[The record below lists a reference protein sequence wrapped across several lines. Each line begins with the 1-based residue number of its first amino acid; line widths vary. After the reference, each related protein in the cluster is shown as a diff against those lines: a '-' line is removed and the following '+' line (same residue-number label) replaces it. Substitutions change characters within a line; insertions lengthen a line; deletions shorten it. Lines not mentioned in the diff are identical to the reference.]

1 MTHEELMEEQYLL
14 EKAAKHAVFE
24 ILHGEG
30 NAVIA
35 QVSHSFEDNTANNWK
50 MTIEK
55 VEE

>member
-1 MTHEELMEEQYLL
+1 MTYEELMEEQYLL

-30 NAVIA
+30 NTVIA
-35 QVSHSFEDNTANNWK
+35 QVSHSFEGNPTNNWK

>member
-1 MTHEELMEEQYLL
+1 MTHEELLEEQYLL

-35 QVSHSFEDNTANNWK
+35 QVSHSFEGKPTNAWK